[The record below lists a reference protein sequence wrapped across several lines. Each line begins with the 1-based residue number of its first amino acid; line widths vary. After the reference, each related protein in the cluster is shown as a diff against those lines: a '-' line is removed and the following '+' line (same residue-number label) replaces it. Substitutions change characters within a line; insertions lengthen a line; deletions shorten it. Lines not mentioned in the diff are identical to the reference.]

1 MNVLE
6 TRSPI
11 SKNSGSRSVYSTA
24 VTREHHHETREAQQ
38 ALSRFGH
45 RSFRPGQTDV
55 IDAAMDGRDVLGV
68 MPTGAGKSLTY
79 QLPAVLNA
87 GLTVVIS
94 PLIALMKDQVE
105 RLQERRIPAAMLN
118 SSQSPEQ
125 HKEILSRLSQ
135 LKLLYLA
142 PERLRTKGVLD
153 KLKRARVVRLVVD
166 EAHCVS
172 TWGHDFRPDYL
183 ELGNLRKLLGDVPVT
198 ALTATATTHVQDD
211 IARVLNM
218 ENPVR
223 VVTGF
228 DRPNLTYR
236 VIQVPGEASKKLV
249 LQTFLER
256 SPKPGLVYVGT
267 RREAEDLAALVRT
280 WGLRVSH
287 YHGSRENTDRE
298 RVQDAF
304 MAGKL
309 DVVVATNAFGMG
321 VDKANV
327 RFVVHYRLPGTI
339 EAFYQEAGRA
349 GRDGQPAQCVMLYAP
364 EDRGLQEFFI
374 THSLPSALDLRRVW
388 AYLHAARAD
397 SGQVELRTSN
407 LERNLEMNAGKLRM
421 VLGALEAR
429 QGLELH
435 ESPSGTLI
443 ASISPTPP
451 EFDASLFDEYRSRRM
466 NLLEEM
472 IEFAS
477 AARCRRK
484 AILSYFGEAVS
495 WERCG
500 TCDACQ
506 PKTGL
511 AAWERTVL
519 GAMGSLEPQLAAKLI
534 KALPKAGLDGW
545 SSAEITAALRLLE
558 ERGLVQD
565 ALGRPKVSAVGL
577 EALNAPEIIV
587 PEPIAASTDP
597 IQITLERF
605 QAGQSAESIAEAQN
619 VPLEVVQKRLLKLL
633 ERGQVA
639 LSELVPDQTVAR
651 IRGVASEHGY
661 SPISRLR
668 DALGDVSDL
677 EIQAVRLSDQD

>member
-1 MNVLE
+1 VQ
-6 TRSPI
+6 R
-11 SKNSGSRSVYSTA
+11 
-24 VTREHHHETREAQQ
+24 
-38 ALSRFGH
+38 ALSMFGH
-45 RSFRPGQTDV
+45 RGFRPGQTDV

-79 QLPAVLNA
+79 QLPAVVNA

-125 HKEILSRLSQ
+125 HKEILSNLGR

-142 PERLRTKGVLD
+142 PERLRTKGVLE

-183 ELGNLRKLLGDVPVT
+183 ELGQLRVALGNVPVT

-218 ENPVR
+218 DNPVR

-249 LQTFLER
+249 LRAFLER
-256 SPKPGLVYVGT
+256 IPKPGLVYVGT
-267 RREAEDLAALVRT
+267 RREAEDLSTLIRT

-304 MAGKL
+304 MTGKL

-327 RFVVHYRLPGTI
+327 RFVMHYRLPGTI

-349 GRDGQPAQCVMLYAP
+349 GRDGKPAQCVMLYAP

-374 THSLPSALDLRRVW
+374 THGLPSALDMRRVW
-388 AYLHAARAD
+388 AYLHAARSDEA
-397 SGQVELRTSN
+397 QVELRTTN

-421 VLGALEAR
+421 VLGALEL
-429 QGLELH
+429 QHGLELH
-435 ESPSGTLI
+435 ESPSGMLI
-443 ASISPTPP
+443 ASVSPTPP
-451 EFDASLFDEYRSRRM
+451 EFDASLFDEHRSRRV

-472 IEFAS
+472 IEFATATS
-477 AARCRRK
+477 CRRK
-484 AILSYFGEAVS
+484 AILTYFGEAVP

-511 AAWERTVL
+511 EAWERAAL
-519 GAMGSLEPQLAAKLI
+519 GAMGSQADQPAAKLI
-534 KALPKAGLDGW
+534 KALPKAGLEGW
-545 SSAEITAALRLLE
+545 SGAEVTAALRLLE
-558 ERGLVQD
+558 ERGFVQD
-565 ALGRPKVSAVGL
+565 ALGRPKISALGS
-577 EALNAPEIIV
+577 EALTAPEIAA
-587 PEPIAASTDP
+587 PESSPESIDP
-597 IQITLERF
+597 VQNTLERF
-605 QAGQSAESIAEAQN
+605 HGGESAESIASAQN

-639 LSELVPDQTVAR
+639 LSDLVPDVTAAR
-651 IRGVASEHGY
+651 IRSVAHEHGY

-668 DALGDVSDL
+668 EALGDVSDL